1 MYGPSC
7 EPYRGHGVYVEVTE
21 NQSVSFNG
29 TERRYAVA
37 WYVYKREPFIQANV
51 IARFA
56 EPVEFL
62 STDEAVRYAE
72 GRAHTF
78 VDCSRVIS
86 RE

>member
-1 MYGPSC
+1 MYSHSC

-29 TERRYAVA
+29 AERRYAVA
-37 WYVYKREPFIQANV
+37 WCVYKREPLTRANV

-56 EPVEFL
+56 ESVEFL

-78 VDCSRVIS
+78 VDCQSAIAAL
-86 RE
+86 